1 MFLHPKLTCCCSTCE
16 RQCDILVSR
25 LATTTIPDRS
35 GPRKKLRRLPQ
46 VCGEWRQGRGELE
59 RGGRR
64 YLRWLVGLVDSD
76 TLPLNVS
83 REMLQ
88 AHSSLRTIKKKLV
101 RKALDMIRKVADAQ
115 DRAENEDLPE
125 DADGAPQ
132 PAPLHP
138 THPHPTHVGRS
149 LAMHVHVRVHGLW

>member
-1 MFLHPKLTCCCSTCE
+1 MPT
-16 RQCDILVSR
+16 
-25 LATTTIPDRS
+25 
-35 GPRKKLRRLPQ
+35 GRRL
-46 VCGEWRQGRGELE
+46 RGSEVPPRLK
-59 RGGRR
+59 RGGGGRR

-115 DRAENEDLPE
+115 HRAENEDLPE
-125 DADGAPQ
+125 DADGA
-132 PAPLHP
+132 APPPPPPRP
-138 THPHPTHVGRS
+138 TPVFPLRLRS
-149 LAMHVHVRVHGLW
+149 CKMK